1 MCQGST
7 YEILH
12 VFETLLIVSRVSKST
27 FKWNGFQQIPT
38 VLGLLKLMA
47 NSCGIHYSLNRCKEA
62 EANALLGIQ
71 TNLDQIEDSKMHML
85 EVIQRF
91 IMILLV
97 IENPKVFT
105 LQYASKVIHGLLP
118 PEKLKS
124 KARRLYDVT
133 NVLMAINAK
142 FPILEKVTLNLINSS
157 HRTAFMPSKLLQ
169 NSAYLSEDNVL
180 TLPTYRN
187 KHLLFDQAKRLL
199 GILPMVSSFFLN
211 LTLEFYIRQKLTK
224 LKNFQSTLNP
234 PDESRRPTKRMKGV
248 RTQKRKVAEA
258 TQSSPSDESRRPAKR
273 LKRERTQNQKVAEA
287 TMSNPPDESSQSL
300 LKNYLKKRDYYGT
313 SKNQRLQVSETKT
326 SSEAETIPQVD
337 ESNAAKRVKFQRK
350 AEVPQKRRFIESTH
364 DESGFMLSYKVH
376 VSPTKRS
383 RGRPKKK
390 REAETTIDES
400 KFLLNYVTWDDIII
414 TELSSSSTNCITVI
428 IEESKVQSESL
439 LHYVSTDDIIIND
452 LSDMASKARR
462 ALQF

>member
-1 MCQGST
+1 MT
-7 YEILH
+7 I
-12 VFETLLIVSRVSKST
+12 
-27 FKWNGFQQIPT
+27 
-38 VLGLLKLMA
+38 
-47 NSCGIHYSLNRCKEA
+47 
-62 EANALLGIQ
+62 
-71 TNLDQIEDSKMHML
+71 
-85 EVIQRF
+85 
-91 IMILLV
+91 
-97 IENPKVFT
+97 
-105 LQYASKVIHGLLP
+105 
-118 PEKLKS
+118 
-124 KARRLYDVT
+124 
-133 NVLMAINAK
+133 
-142 FPILEKVTLNLINSS
+142 
-157 HRTAFMPSKLLQ
+157 
-169 NSAYLSEDNVL
+169 
-180 TLPTYRN
+180 
-187 KHLLFDQAKRLL
+187 
-199 GILPMVSSFFLN
+199 
-211 LTLEFYIRQKLTK
+211 

-234 PDESRRPTKRMKGV
+234 PDESRRSTKRMKGV
-248 RTQKRKVAEA
+248 RTQNRKVAKETKSNPPDESRRPAKRLKKERTRKRKVAEA
-258 TQSSPSDESRRPAKR
+258 TQSSPSDESRRPAKRLKKERIQNPKVAEATESSPSDESRSPTKR

-313 SKNQRLQVSETKT
+313 SKNERLKVSETKT

-414 TELSSSSTNCITVI
+414 TDLSSSSTNCITVI

-439 LHYVSTDDIIIND
+439 LDYVSTDDIIND
-452 LSDMASKARR
+452 LSAQCSFFKLLLDGTTSTASDMVSKACR